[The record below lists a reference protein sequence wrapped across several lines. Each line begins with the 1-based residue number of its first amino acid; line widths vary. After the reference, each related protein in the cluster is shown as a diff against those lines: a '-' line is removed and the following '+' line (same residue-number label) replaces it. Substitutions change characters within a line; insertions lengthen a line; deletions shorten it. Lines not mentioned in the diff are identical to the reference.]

1 MIIDCIDNIMK
12 YEPLLPYLRKGM
24 EAIHGLEELEKGRY
38 DSYALLFSVVL
49 IEFYFSD
56 WMFRVM
62 MILFHRK

>member
-38 DSYALLFSVVL
+38 
-49 IEFYFSD
+49 
-56 WMFRVM
+56 
-62 MILFHRK
+62 